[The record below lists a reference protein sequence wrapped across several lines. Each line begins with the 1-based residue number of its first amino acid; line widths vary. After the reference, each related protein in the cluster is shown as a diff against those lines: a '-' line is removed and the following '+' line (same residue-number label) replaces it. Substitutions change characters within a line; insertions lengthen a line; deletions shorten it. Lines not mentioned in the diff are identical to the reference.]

1 MDSSSIRMKMG
12 RAQVVTV
19 ALDQEHLIL
28 LASFLWNVLNFI
40 MKRIEY
46 TYVHA
51 QCILT
56 SEVAGKSMKMFYKT
70 LKES

>member
-1 MDSSSIRMKMG
+1 MG

-56 SEVAGKSMKMFYKT
+56 PEVAGKSMKMFYKT